1 MSNLVPPFK
10 DEYFSGRSYR
20 VTRTS
25 LESVDYKNMILT
37 ADVHLQLDNTLWV
50 DNVVETLKVKDCDLV
65 KFNLTKHLLTSIEVV
80 EVSKMKIASLHK
92 LCMRCDIALPRYVKQ
107 TVKKPVRMRE
117 MEPQWSFLGDGI
129 NQVILSAAISPE
141 EFYVRL
147 QKFQCLLEN
156 LEKDIQKAVKTELLD
171 KNLNIVVG
179 RYYLA
184 PDPKDE
190 MYSRVSLVNV
200 EDDKALC
207 FYVDYGDEAVVDV
220 AKLKTLPSKLVT
232 KLPFQAIQCRLHG
245 ITPSF
250 QEWSNEATDVLY
262 KYMFEPNSDFFRSFY
277 IQVCDKEKSDPT
289 RTKIKYSVLLKDGY
303 GDKNVLIN
311 QLLLDCGFAKS
322 IFGRIDDFELSEVE
336 VGQDSDDTDS
346 EKVSNENLEEFGTCR
361 VSVNDVCDF
370 LLLNF

>member
-117 MEPQWSFLGDGI
+117 MEPQWSFLGDGV
-129 NQVILSAAISPE
+129 NQVILSAAVSPE

-147 QKFQCLLEN
+147 QKFQCL
-156 LEKDIQKAVKTELLD
+156 
-171 KNLNIVVG
+171 
-179 RYYLA
+179 
-184 PDPKDE
+184 
-190 MYSRVSLVNV
+190 
-200 EDDKALC
+200 
-207 FYVDYGDEAVVDV
+207 
-220 AKLKTLPSKLVT
+220 
-232 KLPFQAIQCRLHG
+232 
-245 ITPSF
+245 
-250 QEWSNEATDVLY
+250 
-262 KYMFEPNSDFFRSFY
+262 
-277 IQVCDKEKSDPT
+277 
-289 RTKIKYSVLLKDGY
+289 
-303 GDKNVLIN
+303 
-311 QLLLDCGFAKS
+311 
-322 IFGRIDDFELSEVE
+322 
-336 VGQDSDDTDS
+336 
-346 EKVSNENLEEFGTCR
+346 
-361 VSVNDVCDF
+361 
-370 LLLNF
+370 